1 MQQIPK
7 DLKTK
12 MKHCGVVDQVVNDKI
27 IHTVL
32 EEDVEG
38 VLIVIEAASKMK
50 DRETI
55 TLVSGMTVQ
64 AIPTKAVI
72 SIKMD
77 TRQRNSSQAT

>member
-1 MQQIPK
+1 
-7 DLKTK
+7 
-12 MKHCGVVDQVVNDKI
+12 MKRCGVVDQVVNDKI

-64 AIPTKAVI
+64 AIPTKVVI

>member
-1 MQQIPK
+1 
-7 DLKTK
+7 
-12 MKHCGVVDQVVNDKI
+12 MKRCGVVDQVVSDKI

-55 TLVSGMTVQ
+55 TLVLGMTVQ
-64 AIPTKAVI
+64 AIPNKAVI

-77 TRQRNSSQAT
+77 TRQRNSSRAT